1 MHPSSHPPKRRLTTL
16 YCLHQAAYFFAIAGI
31 GAFAVTYLMDRG
43 FAAAQ
48 AGMMLALTSVCS
60 CALQPVIGSYVDRRS
75 MSLLAGIIRRFLFTA
90 LLSFLSIELLHPS
103 LAVTA
108 ILFVLGSLT
117 FSITV
122 PLSSSLCAYYSQNG
136 YHIDYGAGSGVGSL
150 SFSFASLIIGYMIAA
165 RSSSFMM
172 RFCLVFIIIE
182 ILMMMRYPKIEDRS
196 SPSLHR
202 ASSSSLSLS
211 AFCLRY
217 RRFILTLLGV
227 MLLAAC
233 HAMAENYLIQ
243 IFNRLGGGSEHVGT
257 ALFIACITAA
267 PFLLYFERIQLRT
280 GVIPLMRLAGVFYIA
295 KAILLILAPSIGSV
309 YLIVLLQTCTYGFLY
324 PPLYYFVGQRIPAAD
339 TAKGQT
345 MASSLYTL
353 GTALG
358 NSLGGTVIDMFSLNA
373 MLALAASIALCGMLL
388 INATIAKADSAV

>member
-1 MHPSSHPPKRRLTTL
+1 MRPSSHTSRRPLTML

-31 GAFAVTYLMDRG
+31 GAFAVTYLMDKG

-48 AGMMLALTSVCS
+48 IGIMLALTSVCS

-75 MSLLAGIIRRFLFTA
+75 MSLLAGIIRRFLGTA
-90 LLSFLSIELLHPS
+90 LLSFTAIELLHPP
-103 LAVTA
+103 LVITA

-122 PLSSSLCAYYSQNG
+122 PLSSSLCAYYSQND
-136 YHIDYGAGSGVGSL
+136 YHIDYGVGSGVGSL
-150 SFSFASLIIGYMIAA
+150 AFSFASLIIGYMITA
-165 RSSSFMM
+165 RGSSFMM
-172 RFCLVFIIIE
+172 YFCLMFIAIE
-182 ILMMMRYPKIEDRS
+182 ILMMLRYPKIGDD
-196 SPSLHR
+196 
-202 ASSSSLSLS
+202 ASASAGRVVSSSLSLG
-211 AFCLRY
+211 AFCRRY

-243 IFNRLGGGSEHVGT
+243 IFTRLGGGNEHVGT
-257 ALFIACITAA
+257 ALFIACTTAT
-267 PFLLYFERIQLRT
+267 PFLLFFERIQRRT
-280 GVIPLMRLAGVFYIA
+280 GVISLMRLSGVFYIA
-295 KAILLILAPSIGSV
+295 KAVLLIFAPTIGSV

-324 PPLYYFVGQRIPAAD
+324 PSLYYFVGQRISPAD

-358 NSLGGTVIDMFSLNA
+358 NSLGGTVIDYFSLNA
-373 MLALAASIALCGMLL
+373 MLALAACLALLGMLL
-388 INATIAKADSAV
+388 VNFMIAKADHSA

>member
-1 MHPSSHPPKRRLTTL
+1 MHQSIQPRRDLTAH
-16 YCLHQAAYFFAIAGI
+16 YCLYQTFYFAACSGYSS
-31 GAFAVTYLMDRG
+31 FAVTYLMDRG

-233 HAMAENYLIQ
+233 HAMASSVETPQ
-243 IFNRLGGGSEHVGT
+243 QGFSRLH
-257 ALFIACITAA
+257 AR
-267 PFLLYFERIQLRT
+267 PFAVDRPIRRPVKLP
-280 GVIPLMRLAGVFYIA
+280 G
-295 KAILLILAPSIGSV
+295 
-309 YLIVLLQTCTYGFLY
+309 
-324 PPLYYFVGQRIPAAD
+324 PAAQAIRSTSD
-339 TAKGQT
+339 ILTPQPSRRAEHMGRIVW
-345 MASSLYTL
+345 L
-353 GTALG
+353 
-358 NSLGGTVIDMFSLNA
+358 
-373 MLALAASIALCGMLL
+373 
-388 INATIAKADSAV
+388 

>member
-1 MHPSSHPPKRRLTTL
+1 MRSSSRSSRRPLTTL
-16 YCLHQAAYFFAIAGI
+16 YCLHQASYFFAIAGI

-48 AGMMLALTSVCS
+48 TGMMLAMTSVCS

-75 MSLLAGIIRRFLFTA
+75 MSLLAGIIRRFLITA
-90 LLSFLSIELLHPS
+90 LLSFTAIELLP
-103 LAVTA
+103 LPLIVTA

-122 PLSSSLCAYYSQNG
+122 PLSSSLCAYYSQND
-136 YHIDYGAGSGVGSL
+136 YHIDYGMGSGIGSL
-150 SFSFASLIIGYMIAA
+150 SFSFASLLLGYMIAA
-165 RSSSFMM
+165 RGSSFMM

-182 ILMMMRYPKIEDRS
+182 IVLMLRYPKISDDA
-196 SPSLHR
+196 H
-202 ASSSSLSLS
+202 AAGHTATSSLSLA
-211 AFCLRY
+211 AFCCRY
-217 RRFILTLLGV
+217 RRFIMTLLGV

-243 IFNRLGGGSEHVGT
+243 IFERLGGGSEHVGT
-257 ALFIACITAA
+257 ALFIACTTAT
-267 PFLLYFERIQLRT
+267 PFLLFFERIQRKT
-280 GVIPLMRLAGVFYIA
+280 GVVRLMRLAGVFYIA
-295 KAILLILAPSIGSV
+295 KAVLLMLAPTIGSV
-309 YLIVLLQTCTYGFLY
+309 YLIELVQTCTYGFLY
-324 PPLYYFVGQRIPAAD
+324 PSLYYFVGQRIAPAD

-358 NSLGGTVIDMFSLNA
+358 NSLGGTVIDAISLNA
-373 MLALAASIALCGMLL
+373 MLILAAGFAVCGMLL
-388 INATIAKADSAV
+388 INFTIAKADAAA

>member
-1 MHPSSHPPKRRLTTL
+1 MRPSSPGTKRPLTVL

-75 MSLLAGIIRRFLFTA
+75 MALLAGIIRRFLITA
-90 LLSFLSIELLHPS
+90 LLSFLSIELVHPP
-103 LAVTA
+103 LVITA

-136 YHIDYGAGSGVGSL
+136 HHIDYGMGSGVGSL

-165 RSSSFMM
+165 RGSSFMM
-172 RFCLVFIIIE
+172 CFCLMFIVIE
-182 ILMMMRYPKIEDRS
+182 ILMMLRYPKIDSGASQAS
-196 SPSLHR
+196 SR
-202 ASSSSLSLS
+202 AASSSLSLA
-211 AFCLRY
+211 AFCRRY

-243 IFNRLGGGSEHVGT
+243 IFTRLGGGSEHVGT
-257 ALFIACITAA
+257 ALFIACTTAA
-267 PFLLYFERIQLRT
+267 PFLLFFERIQRRT
-280 GVIPLMRLAGVFYIA
+280 GVVRLIRLAGIFYIA
-295 KAILLILAPSIGSV
+295 KAVLLILAPTIGSV

-324 PPLYYFVGQRIPAAD
+324 PPLYYFAGQRVSPAD

-358 NSLGGTVIDMFSLNA
+358 NSLGGTVIDYFSLNA
-373 MLALAASIALCGMLL
+373 MLALAACLALLGMLL
-388 INATIAKADSAV
+388 VNFMITKADSAA

>member
-1 MHPSSHPPKRRLTTL
+1 MHSSSRRPLTLL

-48 AGMMLALTSVCS
+48 IGLMLALTSVCS

-75 MSLLAGIIRRFLFTA
+75 MSLLAGIIRRFLITA
-90 LLSFLSIELLHPS
+90 LLSFGAIEFLPLPLS
-103 LAVTA
+103 VTA
-108 ILFVLGSLT
+108 LLFVLGSLT

-122 PLSSSLCAYYSQNG
+122 PLSSSLCAYYSQND
-136 YHIDYGAGSGVGSL
+136 YHIDYGMGSGVGSL
-150 SFSFASLIIGYMIAA
+150 SFSLASLLLGYIIAA

-172 RFCLVFIIIE
+172 RFCLAFIILE
-182 ILMMMRYPKIEDRS
+182 ILLMLRYPRIDS
-196 SPSLHR
+196 GAQAAGH
-202 ASSSSLSLS
+202 ASASSLSLA
-211 AFCLRY
+211 AFCRRY
-217 RRFILTLLGV
+217 RRFIMTLLGV

-243 IFNRLGGGSEHVGT
+243 IFTRLGGGSEHVGT

-267 PFLLYFERIQLRT
+267 PFLLLFEKIQRRT
-280 GVIPLMRLAGVFYIA
+280 GVVPLLRLTGFFYVA
-295 KAILLILAPSIGSV
+295 KAVLLILAPTIGSV
-309 YLIVLLQTCTYGFLY
+309 YLIELLQTCTYGFLY
-324 PPLYYFVGQRIPAAD
+324 PSLYYLVGQRIEPAD

-358 NSLGGTVIDMFSLNA
+358 NSLGGTVLDAISLNA
-373 MLALAASIALCGMLL
+373 MLTLAACFAACGLLL
-388 INATIAKADSAV
+388 INFTITRADASIM